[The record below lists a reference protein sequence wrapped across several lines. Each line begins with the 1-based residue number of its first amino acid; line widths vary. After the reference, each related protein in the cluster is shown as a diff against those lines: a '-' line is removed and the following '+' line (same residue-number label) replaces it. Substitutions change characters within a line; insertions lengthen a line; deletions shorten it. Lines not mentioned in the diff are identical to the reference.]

1 MGIFKARWKMDT
13 IISQKNKCLELIDTL
28 IELVDLEAN
37 PIEEFNNLSKLSIG
51 IGILEKETKK
61 HLNLVIQSL

>member
-1 MGIFKARWKMDT
+1 MDT